1 MYKSPKQKGCGT
13 QKMATGRQDIYLEI
27 IFVLFSQQKQAELL
41 LWENQ
46 L

>member
-1 MYKSPKQKGCGT
+1 MLVSLLVL
-13 QKMATGRQDIYLEI
+13 RHLINDIYLEI

-41 LWENQ
+41 LRENQ